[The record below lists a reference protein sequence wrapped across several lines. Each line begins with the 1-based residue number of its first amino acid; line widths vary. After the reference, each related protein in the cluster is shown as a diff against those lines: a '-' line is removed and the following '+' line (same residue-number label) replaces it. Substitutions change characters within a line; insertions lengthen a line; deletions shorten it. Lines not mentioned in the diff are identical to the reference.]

1 MEATINQQV
10 SQTVNYFAKK
20 TDAYLLTLL
29 RSLSSYATGLV
40 RLEVNALLW
49 IIERFAL
56 FWIHTQDSQI
66 NRNWLFYYVYK
77 AKGLTNRVL

>member
-56 FWIHTQDSQI
+56 F
-66 NRNWLFYYVYK
+66 
-77 AKGLTNRVL
+77 